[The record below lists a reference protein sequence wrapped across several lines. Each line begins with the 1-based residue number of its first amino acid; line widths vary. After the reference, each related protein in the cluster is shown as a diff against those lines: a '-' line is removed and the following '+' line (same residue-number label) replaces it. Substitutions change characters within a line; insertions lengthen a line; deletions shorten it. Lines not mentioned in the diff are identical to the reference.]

1 MPCLLKMG
9 GGTKSKV
16 MVSVSK
22 EIWDYLLSHRIATT
36 AEYLPGVINL
46 ESISKSEEY
55 KQMEIVHKDIQND
68 FSSQGNTR
76 HRYICLRNISIA
88 SSIHDFETRPFSRSQ
103 DDFQINWNW
112 TFTQSSGSSKKS
124 RRKESPTDSGEFSKD
139 SGLDHLMES
148 LHVQGMSKTAITF
161 ITSSRRI
168 SPVKHYESAWGKWVC
183 WCSKR
188 EVCPTVCDVSYV
200 LNFLAELFEGGLQY
214 RTIGSQL
221 HLHFMIQLGV

>member
-1 MPCLLKMG
+1 MSRKTDGGYWSREERKSHINVLELKPAKFPIMTFTMPHKSGISIHLPLDNIVAMSCLLKMG

-22 EIWDYLLSHRIATT
+22 EIWDYFLSHRIAIT

-76 HRYICLRNISIA
+76 HRRICLKNISIA
-88 SSIHDFETRPFSRSQ
+88 SSIHDFETRPFSRNQ
-103 DDFQINWNW
+103 DDFQINMSR

-124 RRKESPTDSGEFSKD
+124 RKKESPTDSGEFSKA

-148 LHVQGMSKTAITF
+148 LHAEGMSKRAITF

-168 SPVKHYESAWGKWVC
+168 SSVKHYESA
-183 WCSKR
+183 
-188 EVCPTVCDVSYV
+188 
-200 LNFLAELFEGGLQY
+200 
-214 RTIGSQL
+214 
-221 HLHFMIQLGV
+221 